1 MSQHYPGSAGRPG
14 APQPD
19 DSQVPPQAGA
29 DQAAADGGQWQDEWG
44 EGYGARRGSPPPPWA
59 AQPDAPWPP
68 PPPPGGQ
75 GSVPRSRI
83 QPVTAG
89 VIGVIA
95 ALVVAV
101 VVLFAVHMNS
111 PAPAPAAG
119 TGNAPVGG
127 GAPVQGGGGGGP
139 IQGGGGGSHL
149 FLGGQVIKVS
159 STSITLSAQGR
170 DISAAITS
178 STRFTGS
185 VKSAS
190 GIKPGQQVMVVI
202 SGYGTAHQVAQQI
215 SDPPSMP

>member
-1 MSQHYPGSAGRPG
+1 MSQQYPGATGHSGAPRPDGSQQPAAGQWEDEWDEDYRARPG
-14 APQPD
+14 
-19 DSQVPPQAGA
+19 S
-29 DQAAADGGQWQDEWG
+29 
-44 EGYGARRGSPPPPWA
+44 SPPPWP
-59 AQPDAPWPP
+59 APHPGGWPP

-75 GSVPRSRI
+75 GSAPRSRI

-89 VIGVIA
+89 VIAVIA
-95 ALVVAV
+95 AMVVAI
-101 VVLFAVHMNS
+101 VVLFAVNGH
-111 PAPAPAAG
+111 PAAPASASG

-127 GAPVQGGGGGGP
+127 GAPAQGGGGGPYVGG
-139 IQGGGGGSHL
+139 GGGGGSHL
-149 FLGGQVIKVS
+149 FLGGQVAKVS

-170 DISAAITS
+170 DITAAITG
-178 STRFTGS
+178 STKFTGS